1 LVPGVVGLFNG
12 FGDENIGVR
21 VIRIKYMYGYFG
33 SLRVI

>member
-21 VIRIKYMYGYFG
+21 VIRIKYGYFG